1 MNSYQII
8 NKIRKMKC
16 DQVTGSCQNLSWSE
30 YQLKDYGDH
39 DNDGVGGDEDLT
51 TITISTQVGH

>member
-1 MNSYQII
+1 
-8 NKIRKMKC
+8 MKC